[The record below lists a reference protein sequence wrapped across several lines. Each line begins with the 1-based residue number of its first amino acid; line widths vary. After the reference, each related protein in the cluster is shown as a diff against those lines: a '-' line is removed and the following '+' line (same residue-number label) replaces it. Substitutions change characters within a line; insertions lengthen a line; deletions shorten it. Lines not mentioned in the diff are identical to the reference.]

1 MRKFWTIIDK
11 YIFKRMMVTFA
22 YTLLLF
28 NAISVVFD
36 FVEHMDD
43 FLKREAPGSAIFW
56 FLFTFFPWVSGLLA
70 HLFLFISVIF
80 FTSRMANNT
89 EITPIIAS
97 GISFKRFLRP
107 YVVGSAII
115 FVILLFSKH
124 TVIPLSN
131 KIRFKI
137 QDTYLFPPHPTSENN
152 KHIRIG
158 PTTYAYTEHYTRDRK
173 RAARLTVEEFDS
185 VRNLQ
190 KRTASLQGFYDTLKK
205 EWTLHD
211 VTITSYDSLS
221 QTREYVDS
229 LQLKLPLEPRDFFEE
244 IRPREEY
251 TSKEIEQRI
260 AKSKRLGLGSAN
272 LLYVEL
278 YRRTADAFAV
288 FIFVLLGACIA
299 AKKTRGGSGIH
310 LAMGIVLCLVY
321 IFLQQ
326 LSYTLSIKSGMDPLL
341 ACWIPNIVFAFI
353 TLLFYFQRTR

>member
-1 MRKFWTIIDK
+1 MRKYWTTIDG
-11 YIFKRMMVTFA
+11 YVFRRMMVTFA
-22 YTLLLF
+22 YTLILF
-28 NAISVVFD
+28 NLISVVFD

-56 FLFTFFPWVSGLLA
+56 FLLTFFPWVSGLLA

-89 EITPIIAS
+89 EIVPIIAS
-97 GISFKRFLRP
+97 GISFRRFLRP
-107 YVVGSAII
+107 YVVGSFLI
-115 FVILLFSKH
+115 FVVLLFAKH

-137 QDTYLFPPHPTSENN
+137 QDTYLFPPNPTSENN

-158 PTTYAYTEHYTRDRK
+158 PNTFAYTEHYTRDRK
-173 RAARLTVEEFDS
+173 RAARLTLEEFDK
-185 VRNLQ
+185 NKILK
-190 KRTASLQGFYDTLKK
+190 KRTASLESFYDTINTQ
-205 EWTLHD
+205 WIMRQ
-211 VTITSYDSLS
+211 VTITEYDSLS
-221 QTREYVDS
+221 QKRSYKDS
-229 LQLKLPLEPRDFFEE
+229 LVLKTDFTPADFFEE

-251 TSKEIEQRI
+251 TSAEIKKRI
-260 AKSKRLGLGSAN
+260 AKAKRLGLGSSN
-272 LLYVEL
+272 ILYVEL

-310 LAMGIVLCLVY
+310 LALGVFLCLIY

-326 LSYTLSIKSGMDPLL
+326 VSYTLSIKSGMDPLP
-341 ACWIPNIVFAFI
+341 ACWIPNIIFAFI
-353 TLLFYFQRTR
+353 TLYFYRQRVK